1 MFNNTVSALT
11 LIIDAEKIR
20 KHLSMAGATDIQF
33 PKSPFMMLLIHDTAR
48 QGQSLAINLKVLATD
63 EGSFALL
70 AQSI

>member
-11 LIIDAEKIR
+11 LILAAEKIR
-20 KHLSMAGATDIQF
+20 KHGSIAGATTDIQF

-48 QGQSLAINLKVLATD
+48 QTD